1 MRAVM
6 LATLPAVA
14 FLTHAAGQAQSS
26 SAQMCLAWVY
36 DESDDQRIMLVSDIF
51 DFQSVPDLE
60 QTWRRYL
67 APAVKK
73 ALDQFGEGGRLDVQC
88 SDKPVS
94 YTKMAGIRANI
105 MEVGQHKG
113 LLVDTVSFPN
123 AALAQKGSD
132 MADPGGSAEVGGDE
146 TGPSSASTNARGSNS
161 TVKDPGMDG
170 DDALRYVA
178 VPSSPPPAG
187 YSNWTTHY
195 DNNRV
200 RVEYAYSASPN
211 EIRVIWRCTN
221 ESNKDASCS
230 VGAGSNVEYQCWNAN
245 SSLGSSYMPGQRSTV
260 RAGKSMSF
268 PSDWACRDVKGA
280 TSVVPIARISIER

>member
-1 MRAVM
+1 MKAMV
-6 LATLPAVA
+6 LATLPAIA
-14 FLTHAAGQAQSS
+14 LLTHAAAGQAQSS

-36 DESDDQRIMLVSDIF
+36 DESDEQRIKLVSDIF

-67 APAVKK
+67 EPVVKE
-73 ALDQFGEGGRLDVQC
+73 ALDQFGERGRHDAQC

-94 YTKMAGIRANI
+94 YSKMAGIKTNI

-113 LLVDTVSFPN
+113 LLVDTVRFPN
-123 AALAQKGSD
+123 ASLAQNRSG

-146 TGPSSASTNARGSNS
+146 TGPSSASTNAKGSNS
-161 TVKDPGMDG
+161 SVMDPSKNEG
-170 DDALRYVA
+170 DALRYVA

-187 YSNWTTHY
+187 YSNWKTHY
-195 DNNRV
+195 NNNRV

-211 EIRVIWRCTN
+211 EVRDIWRCTN

-230 VGAGSNVEYQCWNAN
+230 VGAGSKVEYQCWNAN
-245 SSLGSSYMPGQRSTV
+245 SSLGSSFMPGQRSTV
-260 RAGKSMSF
+260 RAGNTMSF
-268 PSDWACRDVKGA
+268 PSD
-280 TSVVPIARISIER
+280 